1 MHRNMH
7 FRITTHAHAFDVA
20 PAQRA
25 WRSREDALS
34 PIYRMEQEM
43 KKALVAFVST
53 LALSS
58 ALIGLAHTTPASS
71 VTAGGTTTT
80 AEIPSKRDLGWG

>member
-1 MHRNMH
+1 
-7 FRITTHAHAFDVA
+7 
-20 PAQRA
+20 
-25 WRSREDALS
+25 
-34 PIYRMEQEM
+34 M

>member
-1 MHRNMH
+1 
-7 FRITTHAHAFDVA
+7 
-20 PAQRA
+20 
-25 WRSREDALS
+25 
-34 PIYRMEQEM
+34 M

-58 ALIGLAHTTPASS
+58 ALIGLAHTAPASS